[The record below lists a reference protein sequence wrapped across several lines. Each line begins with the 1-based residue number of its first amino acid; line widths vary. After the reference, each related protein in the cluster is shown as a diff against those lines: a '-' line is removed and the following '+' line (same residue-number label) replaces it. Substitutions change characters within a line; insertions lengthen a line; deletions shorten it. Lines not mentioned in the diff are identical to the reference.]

1 MGTEKNIHY
10 WLGIFNDFLMIPM
23 LTFIIFDVTEPT
35 PHPNREIVNLFFSA
49 SFFSEWAVGLW
60 KTKERKSYLLS
71 IEKIIDFISCLP
83 IGSLTKSLR
92 LVRLFKII
100 RILRVITRAK
110 RYQGPNE
117 NFFRLI
123 TLLGVTIFTGG
134 YSIIVVEPDHPDIHN
149 FADALWW
156 SMVTISTVGYGD
168 IVPETPMGRTV
179 AAMLIAVGL
188 GVCGY
193 LAAFASSLIQDDP
206 TVSINDLEEK
216 ISRLEKKMDLL
227 LANQKIDSLN
237 TKNIE
242 TAVDETEEML
252 QNIKDPNSDVL

>member
-1 MGTEKNIHY
+1 M
-10 WLGIFNDFLMIPM
+10 
-23 LTFIIFDVTEPT
+23 
-35 PHPNREIVNLFFSA
+35 
-49 SFFSEWAVGLW
+49 
-60 KTKERKSYLLS
+60 LS
-71 IEKIIDFISCLP
+71 IEKIIDFISRLP

-100 RILRVITRAK
+100 RILRVITCAK

-134 YSIIVVEPDHPDIHN
+134 YSIIVVEPDHPDIHD

-156 SMVTISTVGYGD
+156 SMITISTVGYGD
-168 IVPETPMGRTV
+168 IVPETPMRRTV

-188 GVCGY
+188 GFCGY

-242 TAVDETEEML
+242 TAVDETEGIL
-252 QNIKDPNSDVL
+252 QNIEVPNSDVL